1 MNVISKITAAYDGLS
16 KSHKAIA
23 RYVLENFDK
32 AAYLNVE
39 QLSRESGVSEATV
52 VRFSSELGFPK
63 YQQFQ
68 KAVLDY
74 AKSKLTNVQRM
85 ELAYGRL
92 SGTDIFEKVLNADME
107 KIRATLSAH
116 NAEVFNASLDVISG
130 ARRIYII
137 GLRSAASL
145 ASFMGYYF
153 NLIFDDVH
161 VISTSVGDIFDH
173 IHNITKDDV
182 VIGIS
187 FPRYSKRTINALYY
201 AKKMEASVIG
211 ITDGELSPI
220 TKLADFSLT
229 ASSDMESFVDS
240 LVAPMSLVN
249 AMIVALGARKKDEVS
264 ETFEKLEH
272 IWQEYEVYDNADG
285 K

>member
-1 MNVISKITAAYDGLS
+1 MNVINKITAAYDDLS

-52 VRFSSELGFPK
+52 VRFSAELGYPK

-85 ELAYGRL
+85 EIAYGRL
-92 SGTDIFEKVLNADME
+92 SGTDIFEKVLNADMD
-107 KIRATLSAH
+107 KIRTTLSAH
-116 NAEVFNASLDVISG
+116 NAEVFNASLEVISK

-137 GLRSAASL
+137 GLRSSAAL

-153 NLIFDDVH
+153 NLIFEDVH
-161 VISTSVGDIFDH
+161 VISSSVGDIFDH

-182 VIGIS
+182 AIGIS
-187 FPRYSKRTINALYY
+187 FPRYSKRTINALHF
-201 AKKMEASVIG
+201 AKKMGADVIG
-211 ITDGELSPI
+211 ITDGQLSPI
-220 TKLADFSLT
+220 SQVADFTLT

-240 LVAPMSLVN
+240 LVAPLSLVN
-249 AMIVALGARKKDEVS
+249 AMIVALGARKKEEVS
-264 ETFEKLEH
+264 ETFEKLEN

>member
-1 MNVISKITAAYDGLS
+1 MNVINKITAAYDKMS

-39 QLSRESGVSEATV
+39 QLSQKTGVSEATV
-52 VRFSSELGFPK
+52 VRFSSELGYSK
-63 YQQFQ
+63 YQLFQ

-85 ELAYGRL
+85 EAAYGRL
-92 SGTDIFEKVLNADME
+92 SGTDIFEKVLNADMD
-107 KIRATLSAH
+107 KIRTTLSSH
-116 NAEVFNASLDVISG
+116 NAEIFNTALDIISG

-137 GLRSAASL
+137 GLRSSAAL

-153 NLIFDDVH
+153 NHIFEDVH
-161 VISTSVGDIFDH
+161 IISSSVGDVFDD

-182 VIGIS
+182 LIGIS
-187 FPRYSKRTINALYY
+187 FPRYSKRTINSLHY
-201 AKKMEASVIG
+201 AKKMGASVIG
-211 ITDGELSPI
+211 LTDGALSPI
-220 TKLADFSLT
+220 SSIADFTLT

-240 LVAPMSLVN
+240 LVAPLSLVN

-264 ETFEKLEH
+264 ETFEKLENL
-272 IWQEYEVYDNADG
+272 WREYEVYDNADD

>member
-1 MNVISKITAAYDGLS
+1 MNVINKITSAYDGLS

-39 QLSRESGVSEATV
+39 QLSHESGVSEATV

-63 YQQFQ
+63 YQHFQ

-85 ELAYGRL
+85 EIAYGRL
-92 SGTDIFEKVLNADME
+92 SGTDIFEKILNADME
-107 KIRATLSAH
+107 KIRTTLSSH
-116 NAEVFNASLDVISG
+116 NAEVFNASLDIISR
-130 ARRIYII
+130 AKRIYIV
-137 GLRSAASL
+137 GLRSSAAL

-161 VISTSVGDIFDH
+161 VISSSVGDIFDH
-173 IHNITKDDV
+173 IHNISKEDV
-182 VIGIS
+182 IIGIS

-201 AKKMEASVIG
+201 AKKVGASVSG

-220 TKLADFSLT
+220 TNLADFTLT

-272 IWQEYEVYDNADG
+272 IWREYEVYDNADG

>member
-1 MNVISKITAAYDGLS
+1 MNVISKITMAYENLS

-23 RYVLENFDK
+23 KYVIENFDK

-39 QLSRESGVSEATV
+39 QLSQMSGVSEATV
-52 VRFSSELGFPK
+52 VRFSAELGFPK
-63 YQQFQ
+63 YQYFQ

-85 ELAYGRL
+85 EAAYGRL
-92 SGTDIFEKVLNADME
+92 SGTDIFEKILNADIE
-107 KIRATLSAH
+107 KIRTTLSKH
-116 NAEVFNASLDVISG
+116 NAEVFNTSLDIISK
-130 ARRIYII
+130 ARRIFII
-137 GLRSAASL
+137 GLRSSSALS
-145 ASFMGYYF
+145 SFMGYYF
-153 NLIFDDVH
+153 KLIFDDVH
-161 VISTSVGDIFDH
+161 VISSSVGDVFDH

-182 VIGIS
+182 MIGIS
-187 FPRYSKRTINALYY
+187 FPRYSKRTINALHY
-201 AKKMEASVIG
+201 AKQLGASVIG

-220 TKLADFSLT
+220 SAIADVSLT

-272 IWQEYEVYDNADG
+272 IWREYEVYDNADE

>member
-1 MNVISKITAAYDGLS
+1 MNVISKITAAYEGLS
-16 KSHKAIA
+16 KSHKTIA

-39 QLSRESGVSEATV
+39 QLSQMSGVSEATV
-52 VRFSSELGFPK
+52 VRFSAELGFQK
-63 YQQFQ
+63 YQHFQ

-92 SGTDIFEKVLNADME
+92 SGTDIFEKILNADIE
-107 KIRATLSAH
+107 KIRATLSSH
-116 NAEVFNASLDVISG
+116 NAGVFNSSLDIISK

-137 GLRSAASL
+137 GLRSSAALS
-145 ASFMGYYF
+145 SFMGYYF

-161 VISTSVGDIFDH
+161 VISSSAGDIFDH
-173 IHNITKDDV
+173 IHNITENDV
-182 VIGIS
+182 MIGIS
-187 FPRYSKRTINALYY
+187 FPRYSKRTINALHY
-201 AKKMEASVIG
+201 AKQVGAPVIG

-220 TKLADFSLT
+220 SAIADFTLT

-264 ETFEKLEH
+264 KTFEKLEH
-272 IWQEYEVYDNADG
+272 IWREYEVYENADG

>member
-1 MNVISKITAAYDGLS
+1 MNVISKITAAYEHMS

-23 RYVLENFDK
+23 RFVLENFDK

-39 QLSRESGVSEATV
+39 QLSKQSGVSEATV
-52 VRFSSELGFPK
+52 VRFSAELGFPK
-63 YQQFQ
+63 YQNFQ

-85 ELAYGRL
+85 EIAYGRL
-92 SGTDIFEKVLNADME
+92 SGTDIFQKVLNSDME
-107 KIRATLSAH
+107 KIRTTLSSH
-116 NAEVFNASLDVISG
+116 NAEVFNSSLDIISN
-130 ARRIYII
+130 AERIYII
-137 GLRSAASL
+137 GLRSSAALS
-145 ASFMGYYF
+145 SFMGYYF

-161 VISTSVGDIFDH
+161 VISSSAGDIFDH
-173 IHNITKDDV
+173 IHNITENDV
-182 VIGIS
+182 AIGIS
-187 FPRYSKRTINALYY
+187 FPRYSKRTINALRY
-201 AKKMEASVIG
+201 AKRVGAPVIG

-220 TKLADFSLT
+220 MEIADYALT

-249 AMIVALGARKKDEVS
+249 AMIVALGARKKSEVS
-264 ETFEKLEH
+264 ETFEKLEN
-272 IWQEYEVYDNADG
+272 IWREYEVYDNADG